1 MTITFTNI
9 QWRNNNDK
17 DIFNLHEL
25 KSISLEGLDSG
36 IVTIKGESG
45 VFKAP
50 YCGLTLVGGVSH
62 FELTT
67 KHPSKIG
74 EYIYIAIF
82 DEKVAIA
89 HCQSDCVY
97 PWFDYKCRTFCCNI

>member
-17 DIFNLHEL
+17 DIFNLNAL

-50 YCGLTLVGGVSH
+50 YCGLTLIGGVSH

-82 DEKVAIA
+82 DGNPMEVFTKTLYTII
-89 HCQSDCVY
+89 DGEIVY
-97 PWFDYKCRTFCCNI
+97 NLKKNK